1 MYYELWSMNCDEEY
15 GPPPSILDTCD
26 LWVVMEFILVFW
38 FFGELVWRKWICGF
52 WVFICWIKFEF
63 FAMCGLFL
71 FHGLGTE
78 NLIVFLIF
86 SWVRFVLLIKI
97 DFSFWYPLV
106 DFYSFAFLQLRYCYQ
121 IFFCQ
126 TEECTY
132 IIGSYGIFTL
142 LYSCYS

>member
-1 MYYELWSMNCDEEY
+1 MYYEVWTVTKNMDSPFY
-15 GPPPSILDTCD
+15 SGY

-71 FHGLGTE
+71 FHGFGTE

-86 SWVRFVLLIKI
+86 SWVPFVLLIRI

-106 DFYSFAFLQLRYCYQ
+106 DFYSFAFLQL
-121 IFFCQ
+121 
-126 TEECTY
+126 
-132 IIGSYGIFTL
+132 IGTVIKFSSAKLRNARIL
-142 LYSCYS
+142 